1 MRQVLSWVL
10 AMSCQFPTGLLAQ
23 QEALLLKIL
32 TEVQRS
38 NRPTVEKSAEA
49 KTEAPLLEDVW
60 DGLPPQNP
68 EATESPQFEEENP
81 EKVNP

>member
-10 AMSCQFPTGLLAQ
+10 AMSCLFPVGLSAQ

-38 NRPTVEKSAEA
+38 SRPTVENPAEA
-49 KTEAPLLEDVW
+49 KPEAPLLEDVW
-60 DGLPPQNP
+60 DDLPKNP
-68 EATESPQFEEENP
+68 EATESPQWEEENP
-81 EKVNP
+81 EKLNP